1 MTVQLSR
8 FTVYRAPVFF
18 VLYTPWWK
26 LKRRP
31 YPWCNIWTTS
41 IRVLWTPC
49 QTATII
55 SKLDSHWS
63 SPRRVRDPSFH
74 HCSWPSAA
82 LPLCVCVFLKV
93 TVSCSSTYNSCP
105 GCVISTQPVSEP
117 GRLILWPYSVLP
129 LTYRTQRKVGE
140 MQIKYM
146 VPELTNDM

>member
-31 YPWCNIWTTS
+31 YPWCNILTTS

-63 SPRRVRDPSFH
+63 SPRISLTQCSTPS
-74 HCSWPSAA
+74 
-82 LPLCVCVFLKV
+82 VCVFFKV

-105 GCVISTQPVSEP
+105 CCVISTQPVSGGQVSLGGWAP
-117 GRLILWPYSVLP
+117 GKEKCILP
-129 LTYRTQRKVGE
+129 LFDVFPVATGSENWTFG
-140 MQIKYM
+140 
-146 VPELTNDM
+146 NDCPRFAWTGWN